1 MLSSLRLECKQ
12 KNFSNPFLIF
22 SFFLTHL
29 ELKYVHTL
37 RRSLPKWAKC
47 IPVFRPKQCKN
58 PTRWGG
64 TYLYGLKREFP
75 PPPPSGGNLRPLRP
89 EKIHLSFLFCF
100 VFVVQFIGLFNA
112 AHDVNIEW
120 VIVKGISHFSN
131 DGNAPSESW
140 KSFASI
146 MAASLVSNMLSDP
159 IVFKEW
165 PHYEGM

>member
-1 MLSSLRLECKQ
+1 MGR
-12 KNFSNPFLIF
+12 
-22 SFFLTHL
+22 H
-29 ELKYVHTL
+29 
-37 RRSLPKWAKC
+37 
-47 IPVFRPKQCKN
+47 IPIWFKKGV
-58 PTRWGG
+58 
-64 TYLYGLKREFP
+64 P
-75 PPPPSGGNLRPLRP
+75 PASPPALSGGNLRPLRP

-131 DGNAPSESW
+131 DGDAPSESW

>member
-1 MLSSLRLECKQ
+1 MLSSLRLECKK
-12 KNFSNPFLIF
+12 KNFSNPFL
-22 SFFLTHL
+22 SYTHL

-37 RRSLPKWAKC
+37 QSSLPKWAKF

-58 PTRWGG
+58 PTQWGG
-64 TYLYGLKREFP
+64 TYLYSLKREFP
-75 PPPPSGGNLRPLRP
+75 LPSGGNLRPLRP

-100 VFVVQFIGLFNA
+100 VFVLQFIGLFNA

-159 IVFKEW
+159 VVFKEW